1 MATVVNP
8 KFVAPKPAAPAAPK
22 TSYNTPAVIAKPT
35 APATKP
41 ASGGYS
47 GIPSSNF
54 TYGSGNPQYV
64 EPVKKVTG
72 GSSSNQAAIDT
83 ANKQLL
89 SDQKL
94 LNDLLNQY
102 VAGNTG
108 GGGGGGTPSGGGG
121 DTIINPGNRSDASY
135 IEEGR
140 SGTSN
145 TGKRYIEGRLVSE
158 SEWNTFLYGDNKGT
172 GGSTLLASTTPERTL
187 ALDTFKATLGLL
199 FGKDEVNKAYVS
211 KLYSLVSGFYK
222 TGSEVDEAIN
232 LALYQA
238 ESENA
243 IPEFTSRFKGIFA
256 LRDAK
261 QKGAAIS
268 VPTIAEFFATEAKMG
283 EVLTGA
289 GLGDLATESFLGDV
303 IGRQKSVNE
312 VALLISDVFN
322 TIDYAPKELKDTL
335 STYFPGVD
343 RVAIAK
349 AILTGPEGAQA
360 LSQKIKGVS
369 VLSAAQQSGMS
380 ISLATATDIA
390 NRGYDYN
397 AALTGYGQVRGLSR
411 ANELAGLT
419 GGTFTQEQAQN
430 SIFMKNASDLSQL
443 ASIKETEINR
453 FASETGNMKGSYSTG
468 YLTKSSGSGQF

>member
-1 MATVVNP
+1 MATPN
-8 KFVAPKPAAPAAPK
+8 F
-22 TSYNTPAVIAKPT
+22 SQSLNLYGTPDTNARPI
-35 APATKP
+35 
-41 ASGGYS
+41 
-47 GIPSSNF
+47 
-54 TYGSGNPQYV
+54 
-64 EPVKKVTG
+64 VKKSVASKG
-72 GSSSNQAAIDT
+72 AVDSAEVKAVKAALADVEV
-83 ANKQLL
+83 ASAA
-89 SDQKL
+89 SDKAL
-94 LNDLLNQY
+94 ENYL
-102 VAGNTG
+102 AGINTVNTG
-108 GGGGGGTPSGGGG
+108 GGGAPAGSGGL
-121 DTIINPGNRSDASY
+121 TYEQQLALQRQQQDAD
-135 IEEGR
+135 
-140 SGTSN
+140 
-145 TGKRYIEGRLVSE
+145 KALAE
-158 SEWNTFLYGDNKGT
+158 SQK
-172 GGSTLLASTTPERTL
+172 RTL
-187 ALDTFKATLGLL
+187 ASDTFKATLGLL
-199 FGKDEVNKAYVS
+199 FGKAEASKSYVD
-211 KLYSLVSGFYK
+211 KLYGLVSGFYK
-222 TGSEVDEAIN
+222 SGSEVEDAIN

-243 IPEFTSRFKGIFA
+243 IPEFTSRFAGIFA

-261 QKGAAIS
+261 QKGAAIT

-283 EVLTGA
+283 EVLTNA
-289 GLGDLATESFLGDV
+289 GLSELATESFLGGV

-369 VLSAAQQSGMS
+369 VLSAAQQNGMS

-397 AALTGYGQVRGLSR
+397 AALTGYGQVRGLGR

-430 SIFMKNASDLSQL
+430 SIFMKNANDLAQL

>member
-1 MATVVNP
+1 MATPN
-8 KFVAPKPAAPAAPK
+8 F
-22 TSYNTPAVIAKPT
+22 SQSLNLYGTPDTNARPI
-35 APATKP
+35 
-41 ASGGYS
+41 
-47 GIPSSNF
+47 
-54 TYGSGNPQYV
+54 
-64 EPVKKVTG
+64 VKKPVVST
-72 GSSSNQAAIDT
+72 SPTYSEIQ
-83 ANKQLL
+83 KQLDAFTTSADATIAAL
-89 SDQKL
+89 GKQALGMGYDITDPK
-94 LNDLLNQY
+94 NPVY
-102 VAGNTG
+102 VGGGTG
-108 GGGGGGTPSGGGG
+108 GGGTGGGGTGGGL
-121 DTIINPGNRSDASY
+121 TYEQQLALQKQQQDAD
-135 IEEGR
+135 
-140 SGTSN
+140 
-145 TGKRYIEGRLVSE
+145 KALAE
-158 SEWNTFLYGDNKGT
+158 SQK
-172 GGSTLLASTTPERTL
+172 RTL
-187 ALDTFKATLGLL
+187 ASDTFKATLGLL
-199 FGKDEVNKAYVS
+199 FGKAEASKSYVD
-211 KLYSLVSGFYK
+211 KLYGLVSGFYK
-222 TGSEVDEAIN
+222 SGSEVEDAIN

-243 IPEFTSRFKGIFA
+243 IPEFTSRFAGIFA

-261 QKGAAIS
+261 QKGAAIT

-283 EVLTGA
+283 EVLTNA
-289 GLGDLATESFLGDV
+289 GLSELATESFLGGV

-369 VLSAAQQSGMS
+369 VLSAAQQNGMS

-397 AALTGYGQVRGLSR
+397 AALTGYGQVRGLGR

-430 SIFMKNASDLSQL
+430 SIFMKNANDLAQL

>member
-1 MATVVNP
+1 MASYNP
-8 KFVAPKPAAPAAPK
+8 LQSKPSVPKPPAQAAPK

-35 APATKP
+35 AKP
-41 ASGGYS
+41 AAA
-47 GIPSSNF
+47 SSNF
-54 TYGSGNPQYV
+54 TYGSGNPQYKA
-64 EPVKKVTG
+64 PVKKVTTG
-72 GSSSNQAAIDT
+72 GSSLDRQIAAGFEGLKDT
-83 ANKQLL
+83 KAELT
-89 SDQKL
+89 KL
-94 LNDLLNQY
+94 LDSL
-102 VAGNTG
+102 NTG
-108 GGGGGGTPSGGGG
+108 GGGGGAGGGGAPSGGKGAYTLDQLG
-121 DTIINPGNRSDASY
+121 AYMDANDGKLPPDFNLISSGLTNEQFSNWYNSKTGATKKTDTDDDLTP
-135 IEEGR
+135 
-140 SGTSN
+140 
-145 TGKRYIEGRLVSE
+145 
-158 SEWNTFLYGDNKGT
+158 
-172 GGSTLLASTTPERTL
+172 ASTVATRTL

-199 FGKDEVNKAYVS
+199 FGKDEVNKAYVG

-303 IGRQKSVNE
+303 IGKQKSVNE
-312 VALLISDVFN
+312 VASLISDVFN
-322 TIDYAPKELKDTL
+322 TIDYAPKELKETL

-343 RVAIAK
+343 RVSIAR

-369 VLSAAQQSGMS
+369 VLSAGAQYG
-380 ISLATATDIA
+380 IPVDLATATDIA
-390 NRGYDYN
+390 NRGFDYN
-397 AALTGYGQVRGLSR
+397 TALAGFGQVSSLSR
-411 ANELAGLT
+411 AGDLARMS
-419 GGTFTQEQAQN
+419 GGDFTQAQAQSAVFYKDSAN
-430 SIFMKNASDLSQL
+430 LSQL
-443 ASIKETEINR
+443 SKIKEIEENR
-453 FASETGNMKGSYSTG
+453 FASQVGNVKGSYSTG
-468 YLTKSSGSGQF
+468 YLSKSSGSGQF

>member
-1 MATVVNP
+1 MASGMVNP
-8 KFVAPKPAAPAAPK
+8 RPIAPKPAAQAAPK
-22 TSYNTPAVIAKPT
+22 TSYSTPAVIAKPA

-64 EPVKKVTG
+64 APTKKVSG
-72 GSSSNQAAIDT
+72 GSSSNQAAIDA

-94 LNDLLNQY
+94 LNDLLGQY

-108 GGGGGGTPSGGGG
+108 GSGGGGGGGG

-158 SEWNTFLYGDNKGT
+158 SEWNTFLNGDSKSDGGNKSLT
-172 GGSTLLASTTPERTL
+172 PTTPERTL

-199 FGKDEVNKAYVS
+199 FGKDEVNKAYIS

-312 VALLISDVFN
+312 VASLIGDVFN
-322 TIDYAPKELKDTL
+322 TIDYAPKELKATL

-343 RVAIAK
+343 RVSIAR

-369 VLSAAQQSGMS
+369 VLSAGAQYG
-380 ISLATATDIA
+380 IPVDLATATDIA
-390 NRGYDYN
+390 NRGFDYN
-397 AALTGYGQVRGLSR
+397 SALAGFGQVSSLGR
-411 ANELAGLT
+411 AGDLARMS
-419 GGTFTQEQAQN
+419 GGDFTQAQAQSAVFYKDSAN
-430 SIFMKNASDLSQL
+430 LAQLSK
-443 ASIKETEINR
+443 IKEVEENR
-453 FASETGNMKGSYSTG
+453 FASQVGNVKGSYSTG
-468 YLTKSSGSGQF
+468 YLTKSSSSGQF